1 MASGAAQKAAIDR
14 AVKAAR
20 AQMVA
25 YGNEQAGAVE
35 RLLQLIAAAIR
46 LELLSLQD
54 GGRDVQPEQ
63 TPTLRAF
70 LSGQSDQLL
79 QRYREIVY
87 RALPESARIGAASI
101 LPLTGS
107 GLSVD
112 AVVTQTMAWLTSF
125 RAADGLQL
133 SDRLWRVASTAQTE
147 LRVLVENGIM
157 RGQSSYQ
164 AALEYIQQGK
174 PVPAALDL
182 GLQARQAAKLA
193 AKAEALLVNPS
204 GDVLYAA
211 HRVLRTEMNRAY
223 VESNVACLAQHPD
236 VIGIR
241 YLLSPLHPKTD
252 ICDLYAAANL
262 YGLGPGVYPPNEL
275 PYPAHPNTLC
285 TIEAVFIDEVTD
297 ADRAGKQ
304 TAFEWLAKQPPD
316 MHAGVLGGKQKAA
329 AFQAGQLHE
338 NELLAPWRD
347 ISARLGVSA

>member
-20 AQMVA
+20 AQMVT
-25 YGNEQAGAVE
+25 YGNEQAGAVQV
-35 RLLQLIAAAIR
+35 LLQHIANAIK

-54 GGRDVQPEQ
+54 GGRDVLPGQI
-63 TPTLRAF
+63 PTLRAF
-70 LSGQSDQLL
+70 ISGQADQLL
-79 QRYREIVY
+79 QQYRGIVY
-87 RALPESARIGAASI
+87 AALPESARLGAAGI

-107 GLSVD
+107 GISVD
-112 AVVTQTMAWLTSF
+112 AMVTQTMAWLTSF

-147 LRVLVENGIM
+147 LRGVIENGIV

-174 PVPAALDL
+174 PVPAVLDL
-182 GLQARQAAKLA
+182 SMQARRAAKLA
-193 AKAEALLVNPS
+193 EKAEALLVNPD

-211 HRVLRTEMNRAY
+211 HRVVRTEMNRAY
-223 VESNVACLAQHPD
+223 VESNVASLAQHPD

-241 YLLSPLHPKTD
+241 YLLSPLHPKVD
-252 ICDLYAAANL
+252 ICDLYASANL
-262 YGLGPGVYPPNEL
+262 YGLGPGVYPPSDL

-285 TIEAVFIDEVTD
+285 TIEAVFADEVSD

-304 TAFEWLAKQPPD
+304 TAFEWLAQQPAD
-316 MHAGVLGGKQKAA
+316 MHAGVLGGQKKAA

-338 NELLAPWRD
+338 TELLAPWSQ
-347 ISARLGVSA
+347 ISARLGIAA

>member
-1 MASGAAQKAAIDR
+1 MPSGAAQKAAIDK

-20 AQMVA
+20 AQMLV
-25 YGNEQAGAVE
+25 YGNEQAGAVQQ
-35 RLLQLIAAAIR
+35 LLQLIANAIK

-54 GGRDVQPEQ
+54 GGRDVLPEQ
-63 TPTLRAF
+63 IPSLRAF
-70 LSGQSDQLL
+70 LSGQSDELL
-79 QRYREIVY
+79 QRYRGIVY
-87 RALPESARIGAASI
+87 RALPESARIGAAGI

-112 AVVTQTMAWLTSF
+112 GIVTQTMSWLTSF

-147 LRVLVENGIM
+147 LRAVVENGIV

-182 GLQARQAAKLA
+182 GMQARQAAKLA
-193 AKAEALLVNPS
+193 AKAEALLVNPN

-211 HRVLRTEMNRAY
+211 HRVVRTEMNRAY
-223 VESNVACLAQHPD
+223 VESNVASLAQHPD
-236 VIGIR
+236 VVGIR
-241 YLLSPLHPKTD
+241 YLLSPLHPKRD
-252 ICDLYAAANL
+252 ICDMYAAANL
-262 YGLGPGVYPPNEL
+262 YGLGPGVYPPSDL

-285 TIEAVFIDEVTD
+285 TIEAVFVDEVSD

-304 TAFEWLAKQPPD
+304 SAFEWLAKQPAD
-316 MHAGVLGGKQKAA
+316 MRAGVLGGQKKADAFAA
-329 AFQAGQLHE
+329 GLLE
-338 NELLAPWRD
+338 ESELLAPWHQV
-347 ISARLGVSA
+347 SARLGGSP